1 MRIIIA
7 DDHVMV
13 REGLRPFLERLE
25 PNVSVD
31 EAGSLPEVFELLK
44 AGDPVDL
51 LVLDLRMP
59 GMDGLEGLRRVRSE
73 YPQVRTVI
81 LSSMVDRDQMLE
93 TISLGAAGYIPKHL
107 SGAAMISALRLVLS
121 GERFLPSMLLAPD
134 SNAEQPAAASG
145 SGPTKLT
152 PREREVLTLLREGLP
167 NKVIANRLSLSEVTV
182 KSHLFSIFRKLGV
195 QNRVQAAR
203 RLVEITDL

>member
-1 MRIIIA
+1 MKIILA

-13 REGLRPFLERLE
+13 REGLRPFLEKLDDGG
-25 PNVSVD
+25 VSVY
-31 EAGSLPEVFELLK
+31 EAGGLPEVLTLLEK
-44 AGDPVDL
+44 LGSVDL

-59 GMDGLEGLRRVRSE
+59 GMDGLEGLR
-73 YPQVRTVI
+73 QVRQSHPEIPTVI

-93 TISLGAAGYIPKHL
+93 SINLGAAGYIPKHL

-121 GERFLPSMLLAPD
+121 GERFLPSMLLAPEQQD
-134 SNAEQPAAASG
+134 QPAASQSGAS
-145 SGPTKLT
+145 KLT
-152 PREREVLTLLREGLP
+152 PREREVLALLREGLP

-203 RLVEITDL
+203 RLVELADL

>member
-25 PNVSVD
+25 DDVTVH
-31 EAGSLPEVFELLK
+31 EAGSLPEVIELL
-44 AGDPVDL
+44 GRVGQVDL

-73 YPQVRTVI
+73 YPDVRTVI
-81 LSSMVDRDQMLE
+81 LSSLVDRDQMLE
-93 TISLGAAGYIPKHL
+93 TINLGAAGYIPKHL
-107 SGAAMISALRLVLS
+107 SGGAMISALRLVLS
-121 GERFLPSMLLAPD
+121 GERFLPSMLLAPEA
-134 SNAEQPAAASG
+134 SHEQRAGG
-145 SGPTKLT
+145 SGVAAKLT

-167 NKVIANRLSLSEVTV
+167 NKVIASRLNLSEVTV

-203 RLVEITDL
+203 RLVELAEV

>member
-1 MRIIIA
+1 MRIILA
-7 DDHVMV
+7 DDHIMV
-13 REGLRPFLERLE
+13 REGLRPFLERLDDGG
-25 PNVSVD
+25 VTVL
-31 EAGSLPEVFELLK
+31 EAGSLPEVMALM
-44 AGDPVDL
+44 ARGDKVDL

-59 GMDGLEGLRRVRSE
+59 GMDGLEGLRRVRAA
-73 YPQVRTVI
+73 YPDVPAVI

-93 TISLGAAGYIPKHL
+93 TINLGAAGYIPKHM

-121 GERFLPSMLLAPD
+121 GERFLPSMLLGSD
-134 SNAEQPAAASG
+134 SHEGTGGHGIAG
-145 SGPTKLT
+145 RLT

-167 NKVIANRLSLSEVTV
+167 NKVIANRLNLSEVTV

-203 RLVEITDL
+203 RLIELADA